1 MCGNEYE
8 TFTNCDI
15 IIHQTAIDVS
25 EDVITSQTIPEAI
38 LLYSPCDRETLMT
51 CVHLT
56 YSSYLKSF
64 FIFLLQSLL
73 KQLFLFFNQTR
84 GPEAECKRYDLSL
97 S

>member
-1 MCGNEYE
+1 MCGSEYE

-38 LLYSPCDRETLMT
+38 LLYSPCDREILMT

-56 YSSYLKSF
+56 YPSYFKS
-64 FIFLLQSLL
+64 
-73 KQLFLFFNQTR
+73 LFLFF
-84 GPEAECKRYDLSL
+84 SL
-97 S
+97 QFLLKKFFFSLIK